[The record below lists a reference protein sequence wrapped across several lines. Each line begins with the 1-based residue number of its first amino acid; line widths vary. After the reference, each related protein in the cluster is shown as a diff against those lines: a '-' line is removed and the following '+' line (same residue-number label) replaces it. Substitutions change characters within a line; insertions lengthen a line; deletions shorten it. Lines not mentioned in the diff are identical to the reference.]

1 MDIEDKTWTHSQA
14 VELARAVEA
23 IIPDFGAHVALT
35 GGSLYKDGERKDAD
49 LIIYRVRQVPTIDE
63 AGMFAALEAI
73 GLKKT
78 ADFGFVKKADFNG
91 KSVDLLFP
99 EQCKPTP
106 DPERSP
112 Y

>member
-1 MDIEDKTWTHSQA
+1 
-14 VELARAVEA
+14 
-23 IIPDFGAHVALT
+23 
-35 GGSLYKDGERKDAD
+35 
-49 LIIYRVRQVPTIDE
+49 
-63 AGMFAALEAI
+63 MFAALEAI